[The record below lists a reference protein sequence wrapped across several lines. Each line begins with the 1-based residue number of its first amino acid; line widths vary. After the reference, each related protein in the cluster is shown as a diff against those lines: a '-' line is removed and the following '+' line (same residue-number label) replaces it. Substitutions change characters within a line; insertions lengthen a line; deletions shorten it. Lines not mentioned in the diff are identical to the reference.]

1 MRVTKKDASAAYCR
15 MVNAAVDAGAA
26 VKGWSLHQGNSSYGI
41 AWALHTTGD
50 PIPWAQVR
58 WTTAREATIAL
69 GAMTAA
75 FELIA
80 RDR

>member
-15 MVNAAVDAGAA
+15 MVNAAADAGVA
-26 VKGWSLHQGNSSYGI
+26 VEGWRFHQGNSSYNI

-58 WTTAREATIAL
+58 WATAREARIAL
-69 GAMTAA
+69 DAMTAA

-80 RDR
+80 RGR

>member
-15 MVNAAVDAGAA
+15 MVKAAVDAD
-26 VKGWSLHQGNSSYGI
+26 VPVVGWSFHQGNSSYSI
-41 AWALHTTGD
+41 AWALHTAGA

-58 WTTAREATIAL
+58 WATAREATIAL
-69 GAMTAA
+69 DAMTAA